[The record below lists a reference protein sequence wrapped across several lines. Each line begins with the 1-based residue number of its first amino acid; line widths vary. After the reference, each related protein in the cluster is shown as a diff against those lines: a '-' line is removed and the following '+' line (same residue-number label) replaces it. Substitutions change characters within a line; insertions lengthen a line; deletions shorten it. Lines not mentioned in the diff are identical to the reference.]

1 MSPTKTKGAPSP
13 RETATPA
20 RAGDAPAPQVT
31 PEQVVKAPPLD
42 GGATMGAPAL
52 HPPGTEAAGLQA
64 TDGVA
69 AIGAMTSATI
79 GGLWTS
85 NHQSNAWA
93 YLNGVGWRRLS
104 PANAGAHHAMLQIA
118 RLSRDGG
125 ITAQCEEDGSVI
137 HAIYLW

>member
-1 MSPTKTKGAPSP
+1 MSPTKTKSPPTP

-20 RAGDAPAPQVT
+20 RAGGAPAPLLT
-31 PEQVVKAPPLD
+31 PEQIITTPPVD
-42 GGATMGAPAL
+42 GAASIGAPAV

-64 TDGVA
+64 MDGAA
-69 AIGAMTSATI
+69 AIGVLTSATI

-104 PANAGAHHAMLQIA
+104 PANPGAHHAMLQIA
-118 RLSRDGG
+118 RLAKDGG

>member
-1 MSPTKTKGAPSP
+1 MSPTKTKNPPSP

-20 RAGDAPAPQVT
+20 GAGGAPAPQLT
-31 PEQVVKAPPLD
+31 PEQIVTTPPVD
-42 GGATMGAPAL
+42 GAATIGAPAL
-52 HPPGTEAAGLQA
+52 HPPGTKAAGLQA
-64 TDGVA
+64 TDGAA
-69 AIGAMTSATI
+69 AIGAVTSATI
-79 GGLWTS
+79 GGLFTS

-104 PANAGAHHAMLQIA
+104 PANPGAHHAMLQIA
-118 RLSRDGG
+118 RLAKDGG